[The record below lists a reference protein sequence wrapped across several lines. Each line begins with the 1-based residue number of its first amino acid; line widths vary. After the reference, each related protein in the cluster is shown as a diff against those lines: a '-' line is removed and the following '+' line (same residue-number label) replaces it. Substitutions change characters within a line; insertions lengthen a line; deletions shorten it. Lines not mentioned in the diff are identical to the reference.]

1 MTAEN
6 LASRMA
12 RLQAA
17 INLEKG
23 DRVPVSLM
31 MAAPMPGRYKGMTQG
46 ELYRNPAKAQQ
57 AIFEVF
63 DELGGYDAAPAGA
76 NTCRDENVLD
86 APMRIKVPGRD
97 LPEDAPIQWDEA
109 EVLTHA
115 DYDRI
120 IEHGWKDFMYDFYP
134 RFRGWDT
141 ADYHTRIEARAAR
154 DIEQRRAV
162 MKVWEDKEIPVYQV
176 SYVNTP
182 LMMLSTCRSFVKF
195 TMDLHRIP
203 DKVEA
208 TMDAMIDDLIET
220 SIKSVKD
227 MGVSAPAGI
236 PAKSL
241 VMERGGAFYYPLRIF
256 ERFEWP
262 YTKKLV
268 EALIAEGIMPI
279 LHFDQ
284 DWTLN
289 LPYLRELP
297 RGSCVCQFDS
307 CTDIFKAKEI
317 LGDHLCIMGDV
328 PPSLLSLGAPE
339 EVEEYCKK
347 LIDVVGE
354 GGGFILG
361 VGCTVPVQAKFENLK
376 AMIDT
381 AKSYRPPRSV

>member
-1 MTAEN
+1 MCCNKNQVDFVALRVLNEAFSYSPEKN
-6 LASRMA
+6 FRM
-12 RLQAA
+12 
-17 INLEKG
+17 
-23 DRVPVSLM
+23 
-31 MAAPMPGRYKGMTQG
+31 
-46 ELYRNPAKAQQ
+46 
-57 AIFEVF
+57 
-63 DELGGYDAAPAGA
+63 
-76 NTCRDENVLD
+76 
-86 APMRIKVPGRD
+86 
-97 LPEDAPIQWDEA
+97 
-109 EVLTHA
+109 
-115 DYDRI
+115 
-120 IEHGWKDFMYDFYP
+120 
-134 RFRGWDT
+134 
-141 ADYHTRIEARAAR
+141 
-154 DIEQRRAV
+154 QRR
-162 MKVWEDKEIPVYQV
+162 
-176 SYVNTP
+176 P
-182 LMMLSTCRSFVKF
+182 LRLES
-195 TMDLHRIP
+195 
-203 DKVEA
+203 
-208 TMDAMIDDLIET
+208 IDDLIEV

-262 YTKKLV
+262 YTRKLV
-268 EALIAEGIMPI
+268 EALLAEGIMPI

-307 CTDIFKAKEI
+307 CTDIFKAKEA

-361 VGCTVPVQAKFENLK
+361 VGCTVPVQARFENLK
-376 AMIDT
+376 AIVDT
-381 AKSYRPPRSV
+381 VKEYGVYK

>member
-1 MTAEN
+1 MTTEN

-17 INLEKG
+17 INLEEG
-23 DRVPVSLM
+23 DRVPVALM
-31 MAAPMPGRYKGMTQG
+31 MGATMPCRYKGISQG
-46 ELYRNPAKAQQ
+46 ELYREPAKAQQ
-57 AIFEVF
+57 AVFEVF
-63 DELGGYDAAPAGA
+63 DELGGYDAAGAGA
-76 NTCRDENVLD
+76 NASREENLLD

-97 LPEDAPIQWDEA
+97 LPDDDPVQWEEI
-109 EVLTHA
+109 EVLTHE
-115 DYDRI
+115 DYDKI
-120 IEHGWKDFMYDFYP
+120 IEQGWKDFMFEFYP
-134 RFRGWDT
+134 RFRGWDP
-141 ADYHTRIEARAAR
+141 AEYHTRIETKATR
-154 DIEQRRAV
+154 DIKRQKEV
-162 MKVWEDKEIPVYQV
+162 MKVWEEKGIPVYQV

-195 TMDLHRIP
+195 TMDIHRIP

-208 TMDAMIDDLIET
+208 TMDAMVDDLIEI
-220 SIKSVKD
+220 SIKSVKV
-227 MGVSAPAGI
+227 MGISPPTGI

-268 EALIAEGIMPI
+268 EAFIDEGIMPI

-289 LPYLRELP
+289 LPYLKELP
-297 RGSCVCQFDS
+297 RGKCLCQFDS

-317 LGDHLCIMGDV
+317 LRDHMCIMGDV
-328 PPSLLSLGAPE
+328 SPSLLSLGTPE
-339 EVEEYCKK
+339 EVEAYCKK
-347 LIDVVGE
+347 LIDIIGE

-361 VGCTVPVQAKFENLK
+361 VGCSVPTNAKFENLK
-376 AMIDT
+376 AMVDT
-381 AKSYRPPRSV
+381 AKNYRPPRSA